1 MSVPRLKTATSLLL
15 LCAVVSGCNGNRAE
29 DLPVITA
36 FHPDGTGGGIDHPEP
51 AGDSN
56 GYVLS
61 YAAGDEVLFSFG
73 LDSDVMTLKEPI
85 TLTIVLQKP
94 IRIAVDKAGM
104 LVSIEGG
111 PWQPV
116 LGAFK
121 GAFQSGLSIEQ
132 QDRINRGQVTVTA
145 NQR

>member
-51 AGDSN
+51 AGESN

-61 YAAGDEVLFSFG
+61 YAAHALGEPGRPRYPPPRPGASTCGARAMDDRQHARHVDLVLH
-73 LDSDVMTLKEPI
+73 
-85 TLTIVLQKP
+85 VLYC
-94 IRIAVDKAGM
+94 RVA
-104 LVSIEGG
+104 L
-111 PWQPV
+111 
-116 LGAFK
+116 
-121 GAFQSGLSIEQ
+121 
-132 QDRINRGQVTVTA
+132 
-145 NQR
+145 